1 MNVRGLAKV
10 AAAATLMTML
20 PLNAVAAQSVRASQ
34 SLPSTTVAV
43 AEDARAG
50 AALPG
55 ENLQEGG
62 FPWLVIF
69 VVIAVGLGI
78 YFAVDDSG
86 DGPRSPN
93 T

>member
-1 MNVRGLAKV
+1 MKVRGLAKV
-10 AAAATLMTML
+10 AAAAAVMTML
-20 PLNAVAAQSVRASQ
+20 PLNAAAQTVRASQ

-50 AALPG
+50 AALQS
-55 ENLQEGG
+55 ESEQTG
-62 FPWLVIF
+62 FPWLIVF
-69 VVIAVGLGI
+69 VVLAIGAGI
-78 YFAVDDSG
+78 YFAVNDSG